1 MRFTFQNLHVYR
13 RSVDLGQRLV
23 RLCDEFPRGRYALAD
38 QLRRAVVSISCNLAE
53 GNGRWH
59 EKERKHFFMIAR
71 GSAYECVPV
80 LEIARDLEIVG
91 EADFEDIMNELDE
104 ICRMIGGLIKNAGK
118 KKEHQ

>member
-1 MRFTFQNLHVYR
+1 
-13 RSVDLGQRLV
+13 
-23 RLCDEFPRGRYALAD
+23 
-38 QLRRAVVSISCNLAE
+38 
-53 GNGRWH
+53 
-59 EKERKHFFMIAR
+59 MIAR